1 MFAAAGAAIRLQSPV
16 EGSVPNVNEIAW
28 QRVKSVFDAAVEHQ
42 GAARAAF
49 LDQACG
55 DDRTLRS
62 EVESLLGYHTST
74 DGVLDTPPVN
84 TPFAPDTGDPLIG
97 TLVGPYRVIDR
108 IGQGGMGTVYRAT
121 RADGSIDRFVALKV
135 IRTGMATA
143 DLVRRFHEERQAL
156 AGLDHPGIAR
166 LFDGGTTESGLP
178 YLVMEYVDGIPIDR
192 YCDQHRLSLDAR
204 LRLFRTICQAVHY
217 AHQHLIVHRDLKP
230 DNILVTAEGTAKL
243 LDFGVAKIQGPRIE
257 VTASNGGRVSTRLMT
272 PDYASPEQTRGEAI
286 TTSSDVF
293 SLGVLLYE
301 LLTGRKPFD
310 LATSS
315 LAEIERVICSED
327 PPPPSVMVGQRPRGD
342 HAAAAA
348 MPDTIA
354 SHRNST
360 VRALQRAL
368 AGDLD
373 TIVAMAMRKE
383 PQRRYPTVE
392 HFSNDVRQHLRG
404 LPVVARRD
412 TLGYRASKF
421 IRRNRGPVVA
431 GALVGAALVAGV
443 LSTAWQAEVAQR
455 ERARAERRS
464 ADARRLA
471 TGFMFEVYDALVNVP
486 GTTQARS
493 FMVQDAIRYLDNL
506 ASEAAGDVALR
517 RELAAAYSR
526 VAEVQGHPTSANIGD
541 TTGSRASYEK
551 SIGLLAAILRDAPD
565 DHEARRLL
573 AMAHRRLADVLAF
586 TGDVDE
592 ALKQT
597 RVSLAEYAQLADAP
611 MATPEDAFQR
621 GVAYIKLGDT
631 LGNEVFPNAGDADGA
646 LRAYDAALSW
656 LEPLA
661 AKSPDDERTQRYLGI
676 VFERRGQ
683 IHETA
688 NRYAE
693 ALVEYERSLELRA
706 ALAARNPLHLDIQRD
721 HAIAHEKIGNVL
733 LARGDV
739 AEALDRY
746 RRSLKTFE
754 SLYQADTANVGAA
767 RSLGVSAEKL
777 AHALVRAGDD
787 AEARDL
793 RRRAA
798 DLYRTIGSRDPSNTQ
813 FRGDLARVEADLAQP

>member
-1 MFAAAGAAIRLQSPV
+1 MEVSD
-16 EGSVPNVNEIAW
+16 SKVNEIAW
-28 QRVKSVFDAAVEHQ
+28 QRVKSVFDAAVEYHGQ
-42 GAARAAF
+42 ERVAF
-49 LDQACG
+49 LDHACG
-55 DDRTLRS
+55 ADRALRS
-62 EVESLLGYHTST
+62 EVESLLGYHTSG
-74 DGVLDTPPVN
+74 DGVLDTPPVS
-84 TPFAPDTGDPLIG
+84 TPNASDAADPLIG
-97 TLVGPYRVIDR
+97 ALVGPYRVIDR

-121 RADGSIDRFVALKV
+121 RADGSIDRLVALKV
-135 IRTGMATA
+135 IRTGMATP

-156 AGLDHPGIAR
+156 AGLDHPRIAR
-166 LFDGGTTESGLP
+166 LFDGGTTDGGLP

-192 YCDQHRLSLDAR
+192 YCDQHRLPLDAR
-204 LRLFRTICQAVHY
+204 LRLFRTICDAVHY
-217 AHQHLIVHRDLKP
+217 AHQHLVVHRDLKP
-230 DNILVTAEGTAKL
+230 DNILVTAEGAAKL
-243 LDFGVAKIQGPRIE
+243 LDFGVAKMQEPRIE
-257 VTASNGGRVSTRLMT
+257 AAALSGGRASTRLMT

-293 SLGVLLYE
+293 TLGVLLYE

-310 LATSS
+310 LAKSS
-315 LAEIERVICSED
+315 LAEIERVICTED
-327 PPPPSVMVGQRPRGD
+327 PPPPSAIVSQRPRGE
-342 HAAAAA
+342 HPGAAA

-354 SHRNST
+354 SHRSST

-383 PQRRYPTVE
+383 PGRRYPTVE
-392 HFSNDVRQHLRG
+392 HLSNDLREHLRG

-421 IRRNRGPVVA
+421 IRRNRGAVVA
-431 GALVGAALVAGV
+431 GSLVGAALVAGV
-443 LSTAWQAEVAQR
+443 VSTAWQAEVAQR

-493 FMVQDAIRYLDNL
+493 FMVQGAIRYLDNL
-506 ASEAAGDVALR
+506 ASETSGDVALR

-541 TTGSRASYEK
+541 TAGARASYEK
-551 SIGLLAAILRDAPD
+551 SIDLLAATLRDAPD
-565 DHEARRLL
+565 DHEARQLL

-597 RVSLAEYAQLADAP
+597 RISLTQYTQLAESS
-611 MATPEDAFQR
+611 MATREDAFQR
-621 GVAYIKLGDT
+621 GVAHIKLGDI
-631 LGNEVFPNAGDADGA
+631 LGNDVFPNAGDAVGSLRSYDTA
-646 LRAYDAALSW
+646 LAL

-661 AKSPDDERTQRYLGI
+661 VESPNDERVQRYLGI
-676 VFERRGQ
+676 TFERRGQ
-683 IHETA
+683 IHESASRHT
-688 NRYAE
+688 E
-693 ALVEYERSLELRA
+693 ALVEYERSLALRA
-706 ALAARNPLHLDIQRD
+706 ALAAKNPLHLDIQRD

-733 LARGDV
+733 LAHGDV
-739 AEALDRY
+739 AEAIDRY
-746 RRSLKTFE
+746 RRSLTMFE
-754 SLYQADTANVGAA
+754 ALYQADKANVVAA
-767 RSLGVSAEKL
+767 RSLGVSAERL
-777 AHALVRAGDD
+777 AHALVRAGGHT
-787 AEARDL
+787 EARDL

-798 DLYRTIGSRDPSNTQ
+798 DLYRTIASRDPSNTQ
-813 FRGDLARVEADLAQP
+813 FQNDLARVEGDLARR